1 MGQAIKNLVIVVLVL
16 AVVIAALWGA
26 WWLLLGAFHWF
37 EGLPSDTR
45 SATGTIFAAVS
56 VPVITFGTSVYL
68 QSRRVRDEAVREQ
81 KTEFYEKTIKNLVGM
96 MNLDKPGVPADP
108 VQLLAIFASIPAPLI
123 TFGSRGVILAWN
135 NFRQV
140 AQDHPG
146 EPRPMILAFEELF
159 KQMRKDLKHSTW
171 MHQPGELVGT
181 FVNDARTY
189 FKK

>member
-1 MGQAIKNLVIVVLVL
+1 MGQAIKNLFIVVFVL
-16 AVVIAALWGA
+16 AIFAAVLWGA

-37 EGLPSDTR
+37 EALPTDTR

-68 QSRRVRDEAVREQ
+68 QRKRVRDEAVREQ
-81 KTEFYEKTIKNLVGM
+81 KTKFYEDTISDLIGM
-96 MNLDKPGVPADP
+96 MNLTKVEDP
-108 VQLLAIFASIPAPLI
+108 DMGEFVRIFARIPAPMI
-123 TFGSRGVILAWN
+123 TFASRGVILAWN

-140 AQDHPG
+140 ASDSPDDT
-146 EPRPMILAFEELF
+146 RAMVLAFEELF

-181 FVNDARTY
+181 FVNDARTF